1 MAALRCACEQ
11 GTDIWGE
18 LWWAGGAHRWVFFD
32 DGKMSETYAEQIT
45 HCPECGKRLEHEEL
59 RAVVA

>member
-1 MAALRCACEQ
+1 
-11 GTDIWGE
+11 
-18 LWWAGGAHRWVFFD
+18 VFFD

-45 HCPECGKRLEHEEL
+45 HCPGCGKRLEHEEL